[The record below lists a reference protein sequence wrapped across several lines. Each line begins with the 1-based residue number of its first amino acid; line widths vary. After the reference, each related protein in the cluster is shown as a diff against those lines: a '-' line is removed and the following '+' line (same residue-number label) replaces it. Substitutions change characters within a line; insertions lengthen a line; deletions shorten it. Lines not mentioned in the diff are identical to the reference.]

1 MLYNGG
7 RIMNDLEELKK
18 QHLDNYRNAVIE
30 IVKNNTNALVDDD
43 IDSLINVPPLD
54 SMDQIK
60 NKFLA
65 VAKKEKAVLE
75 TEKMNQMVLDFRKA
89 LIKKMDGIKK
99 LRTEELISNL
109 NKIVLQNDIIKIT
122 KKDLN
127 LINKKIRRNIKE
139 ILNELVSK
147 YLINNIGIV
156 YTKVD
161 DETKKAKM
169 IQEMTKFLNSRGQYQ
184 KQLLENIDFKLLV
197 KDTTLINGVKEQT
210 DRYLFTKS
218 NSHLFKW

>member
-1 MLYNGG
+1 
-7 RIMNDLEELKK
+7 MNDLEELKK
-18 QHLDNYRNAVIE
+18 QHLDNYRNAVVE
-30 IVKNNTNALVDDD
+30 IVKNNTNSLIDDD

-60 NKFLA
+60 NKFLV

-75 TEKMNQMVLDFRKA
+75 TEKMNQMVLDFRKT
-89 LIKKMDGIKK
+89 LIKKMDEIKK
-99 LRTEELISNL
+99 LRIEELIINI
-109 NKIVLQNDIIKIT
+109 NKITLQNDVIKIT

-139 ILNELVSK
+139 MLNELVNK
-147 YLINNIGIV
+147 YLINNIDIV

-161 DETKKAKM
+161 DEAKKAKM

-197 KDTTLINGVKEQT
+197 KDTTLINGVKEQS

-218 NSHLFKW
+218 NSHLFK